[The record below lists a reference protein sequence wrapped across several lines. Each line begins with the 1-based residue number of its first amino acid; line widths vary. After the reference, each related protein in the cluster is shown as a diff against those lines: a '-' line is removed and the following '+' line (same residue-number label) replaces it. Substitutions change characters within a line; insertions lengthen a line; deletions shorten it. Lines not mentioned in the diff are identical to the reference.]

1 MYYKIQIARVMKKQ
15 NSKINW
21 WIDAIL
27 FTGFLG
33 AFLLDVTGL
42 PLHQWGGVFICVLAV
57 YHLLRHWKWVVNIFK
72 RFYTKGIGQQR
83 LRFALDLILLFGFE
97 CILLTGLLI
106 SSWFDLPLENYLLV
120 RNVHVISSVTT
131 LLALLIKI
139 ALHVRWIAAT
149 ARKIFRR
156 QKPAAALPALPAVN
170 AQQMARRDMLRLMGT
185 VGTASLAAILIGGH
199 NTLSSLTQAKSTII
213 KEEATS
219 IETPIPTNTP
229 TPQADMETALA
240 EPQVHI
246 QRRNRGGRGEEET
259 SFSTPTPSVDP
270 IHTEIDPQAAQLIPT
285 ATPGNCVV
293 RCPKGCAYPG
303 LCRRYTDEN
312 GNNLCDLGECL

>member
-1 MYYKIQIARVMKKQ
+1 MKKQ
-15 NSKINW
+15 NNKINW
-21 WIDAIL
+21 WIDVLLFIGFIL
-27 FTGFLG
+27 

-57 YHLLRHWKWVVNIFK
+57 YHLLRHWKWVVNILK

-83 LRFALDLILLFGFE
+83 LRFAIDLILLLGFE

-120 RNVHVISSVTT
+120 RNVHVIGSITT
-131 LLALLIKI
+131 LLALLLKI

-156 QKPAAALPALPAVN
+156 QKTAAALPALPAVN

-185 VGTASLAAILIGGH
+185 VGTASLAAILIGGR
-199 NTLSSLTQAKSTII
+199 NTLSSLTQAKSAII
-213 KEEATS
+213 KEEATP
-219 IETPIPTNTP
+219 IKTPIPTNTP

-240 EPQVHI
+240 EPQVHT
-246 QRRNRGGRGEEET
+246 QRRNRGSRGEET
-259 SFSTPTPSVDP
+259 SFITPTPSVDP
-270 IHTEIDPQAAQLIPT
+270 IQSEMESQAAQLIPT
-285 ATPGNCVV
+285 ATPANCMV

-312 GNNLCDLGECL
+312 MNNLCDLGECL